1 MSTLK
6 SPHVAKISQKY
17 YTWKTTKRCNA
28 HVNDF
33 NKLKNGWN
41 TSFTWNFNIQTSIPS
56 YQFVAFCFLS
66 LYGEEAH
73 FIFIAFKLHWILNII
88 GNIFD
93 FLGKLLMSQ
102 IDRFCTSKTVQI
114 FVNAYNREFLVVV
127 IFHCALL
134 LTTN

>member
-1 MSTLK
+1 MLK
-6 SPHVAKISQKY
+6 LEKEFGS
-17 YTWKTTKRCNA
+17 TKRCNA

-33 NKLKNGWN
+33 NKLKMDKIQVLPE
-41 TSFTWNFNIQTSIPS
+41 TLISRQRFSLISLSF
-56 YQFVAFCFLS
+56 FCLLL
-66 LYGEEAH
+66 LYGKEAH
-73 FIFIAFKLHWILNII
+73 LIFIAFKLLCIWNII
-88 GNIFD
+88 GNILD

>member
-1 MSTLK
+1 MSMILISLKTDKIQVLPETL
-6 SPHVAKISQKY
+6 IS
-17 YTWKTTKRCNA
+17 R
-28 HVNDF
+28 HRF
-33 NKLKNGWN
+33 
-41 TSFTWNFNIQTSIPS
+41 S
-56 YQFVAFCFLS
+56 YQFVNFCFLS
-66 LYGEEAH
+66 LYGEEAQ
-73 FIFIAFKLHWILNII
+73 FIFIAFKLHCIWNII
-88 GNIFD
+88 GNILD